1 MMQGSSVKVADRV
14 LNQSR
19 RRALMFTGVLF
30 AGALLWAGQRAPET
44 MKVRA
49 APPAIELT
57 FERFVPQEEP
67 EELPAAEPEPAPQPV
82 APEPE
87 IPKVMTADDSPV
99 TVEVP
104 PEPEPEEVK
113 KEPEPEP
120 EPPKP
125 AEAVKP
131 PEVTPPPPEVKKPV
145 KKAPAPVKKPLKQKA
160 EKASPPAA
168 QNAVAGDGTAAE
180 SKSTVDIAGESA
192 RAKTKNQIV
201 SILAGLV
208 DKAKRYPKSARRAA
222 QEGVVQVAFTVSA
235 AGRVTSA
242 ALDKGCEFETLN
254 DASLDAA
261 EKIVGTELNIPNAGM
276 KVIVPI
282 RYRLN

>member
-1 MMQGSSVKVADRV
+1 
-14 LNQSR
+14 
-19 RRALMFTGVLF
+19 
-30 AGALLWAGQRAPET
+30 
-44 MKVRA
+44 
-49 APPAIELT
+49 
-57 FERFVPQEEP
+57 
-67 EELPAAEPEPAPQPV
+67 
-82 APEPE
+82 
-87 IPKVMTADDSPV
+87 V

-145 KKAPAPVKKPLKQKA
+145 KKDPAPVKKPVKQKA

-222 QEGVVQVAFTVSA
+222 QEGTVQVVFTVSA